1 MRPLISKLQFFAI
14 RNLYSAS
21 ILGFV
26 SVFLFLNTANAQ
38 SKADTTSVESIPSKF
53 EIGIAGGLTVNKFSN
68 GQPQTG
74 INTGYVAG
82 LLVTYNIYKQFSLQ
96 LEANFIQQGGQLLTF
111 KDDTRFGLPEDF
123 ATKNV
128 KNSSVHLNSLNI
140 PLFLRY
146 SIPLKKEWKPAVYIG
161 GSYAYNFNA
170 TARYQKTGDLLPG
183 EDIVSTVSD
192 SENVTSRYN
201 RDRINLLIGADL
213 RLPLF
218 NKVKLLL
225 DFRYLAGATP
235 ARESYSYMEKVGFG
249 SDIRSNSFV
258 SKLGLLIPV
267 Q

>member
-1 MRPLISKLQFFAI
+1 MRPLIPKLQFFAI
-14 RNLYSAS
+14 CKLYSAS

-26 SVFLFLNTANAQ
+26 SVFSFLNTANAQ
-38 SKADTTSVESIPSKF
+38 SKADTTIVESTLSKF

-82 LLVTYNIYKQFSLQ
+82 VLVTYNIYKQFSLQ

-123 ATKNV
+123 TTKNV

-140 PLFLRY
+140 PLLLRY
-146 SIPLKKEWKPAVYIG
+146 SIPLKKDWKPAVYIG

-183 EDIVSTVSD
+183 EDIISTVSD

-218 NKVKLLL
+218 SKVKLLL
-225 DFRYLAGATP
+225 EFRYLAGATP